1 MGNIQTIGIIDTVLT
16 LSYSCK
22 LLSLDVGALV
32 AGTKYR
38 GEFEDRMKTVLKEI
52 EDSTQM
58 IVLFI
63 DEIHLLMG
71 AGSAGEGGMV
81 GLNFP

>member
-1 MGNIQTIGIIDTVLT
+1 MV
-16 LSYSCK
+16 SSCK

-38 GEFEDRMKTVLKEI
+38 GEFEDRMKAVLKEI
-52 EDSTQM
+52 EDSKQM

-71 AGSAGEGGMV
+71 AGSSGEGGMV
-81 GLNFP
+81 SCYYLICRSRIS